1 MELLVD
7 SDEEPKEVQG
17 WVLLPHEFS
26 SCLLANYSEESILKF
41 WQHIKTLDDWK
52 RHGVVHNMSNDK
64 LRKLIPVNIHR
75 DGAEV
80 FTDNEYFVWSWSST
94 FAEFGQTTKDVL
106 MKKYPIAIV
115 AESEMQNLSVRKNM
129 EKVVA
134 EITAWSLRH
143 GASGVA
149 PMEGFYGEQFPK
161 RSFRSRI
168 AGKPLACG
176 YRLCY
181 LAFKAD
187 LKARAECNYFYKRYY
202 RCKTMCDRC
211 DCIQPTTNAPEAL
224 TYKDFRDVPAYSGT
238 SVGSW
243 KQ

>member
-1 MELLVD
+1 MVNSNRVGARLFFLWAFALLELRFLF
-7 SDEEPKEVQG
+7 S
-17 WVLLPHEFS
+17 WVLKGLKVTRSKPCQFS

-115 AESEMQNLSVRKNM
+115 AESEMQNLSVSRFTFR
-129 EKVVA
+129 
-134 EITAWSLRH
+134 ILRALH
-143 GASGVA
+143 
-149 PMEGFYGEQFPK
+149 
-161 RSFRSRI
+161 RSS
-168 AGKPLACG
+168 
-176 YRLCY
+176 
-181 LAFKAD
+181 
-187 LKARAECNYFYKRYY
+187 
-202 RCKTMCDRC
+202 
-211 DCIQPTTNAPEAL
+211 
-224 TYKDFRDVPAYSGT
+224 
-238 SVGSW
+238 
-243 KQ
+243 